1 MTRTRH
7 ILTVIRA
14 VLLRPDLWG
23 AGVGLARRLIPNGW
37 WLRGPLPP
45 RAYLDY
51 RGRAVYGMPLSEV
64 PAFDFVRYLEW
75 CKAFPGPIE

>member
-14 VLLRPDLWG
+14 VLLRPDLWP
-23 AGVGLARRLIPNGW
+23 AGLGLAGRLVPDRW
-37 WLRGPLPP
+37 WLNGPIPP
-45 RAYLDY
+45 REYLDY
-51 RGRAVYGMPLSEV
+51 RGRSVYGMPLSEV
-64 PAFDFVRYLEW
+64 PALDLIRYLEW